1 MKRKKIINNKNLNS
15 LLKNTPKNIKSKA
28 KIKSNNDSLIISNEN
43 ILYQNYNINGNYKS
57 IYYFDDEN
65 FNKENIFYNNKINIK
80 HYFTFKD
87 SESENNINRYNT
99 SKKQEKINNNNSYIN
114 KNNFTLNVEDS
125 IDQNQISQINNIN
138 TNGFNNSYKIIN
150 ESKYNNK
157 SKVTIYLISDKKIN
171 DEKKNEVDYL

>member
-1 MKRKKIINNKNLNS
+1 M
-15 LLKNTPKNIKSKA
+15 
-28 KIKSNNDSLIISNEN
+28 
-43 ILYQNYNINGNYKS
+43 G
-57 IYYFDDEN
+57 
-65 FNKENIFYNNKINIK
+65 
-80 HYFTFKD
+80 
-87 SESENNINRYNT
+87 
-99 SKKQEKINNNNSYIN
+99 
-114 KNNFTLNVEDS
+114 DS